1 MELEELETSS
11 DTNEDNSSSESEYAP
26 DKKKSKIPSLV
37 SQMELND
44 LVRDLG
50 LPKDGSEFLAS
61 FLKKKNLLEPK
72 TKVSFYRNRD
82 FEFRKYFVQD
92 KKSSLVF
99 CKDVEGLM
107 NVFQPNSY
115 KASDWRLFID
125 SSKRSIKAVLLH
137 NTNVYA
143 PIPIAH
149 STVMNEKY
157 ENMEILLQRIQY
169 QKHLWQICGDL
180 KIITLLLGQQSGFTK
195 YPCYLCLWD
204 SRDRQNHYSSS
215 KQWLVRSSFIP
226 GSNNIINESLV
237 DPSKILIPPL
247 HIKLGLMKQFVKALD
262 KTGETFKYFSSK
274 FPKLSEAKLKE
285 GVFDGPQIRKMF
297 RDKDAVK
304 KMNKLER
311 AAWLSFKDVCQLFR

>member
-1 MELEELETSS
+1 
-11 DTNEDNSSSESEYAP
+11 
-26 DKKKSKIPSLV
+26 
-37 SQMELND
+37 
-44 LVRDLG
+44 
-50 LPKDGSEFLAS
+50 
-61 FLKKKNLLEPK
+61 
-72 TKVSFYRNRD
+72 
-82 FEFRKYFVQD
+82 
-92 KKSSLVF
+92 
-99 CKDVEGLM
+99 M

-115 KASDWRLFID
+115 KTSDWRLFID

-157 ENMEILLQRIQY
+157 KNMEILLQRIQY

-215 KQWLVRSSFIP
+215 KQWPVRSFFIP

-247 HIKLGLMKQFVKALD
+247 H
-262 KTGETFKYFSSK
+262 KTWSYETICESS
-274 FPKLSEAKLKE
+274 
-285 GVFDGPQIRKMF
+285 GQNRGNV
-297 RDKDAVK
+297 
-304 KMNKLER
+304 
-311 AAWLSFKDVCQLFR
+311 

>member
-1 MELEELETSS
+1 MNDVKGFTIKTKSKIVYNSVKSVTAPVPYQQSDSDIKRGENTMEIEELETSS
-11 DTNEDNSSSESEYAP
+11 DTNENNSSSESEYAP

-44 LVRDLG
+44 FVRDLG

-61 FLKKKNLLEPK
+61 FLKKKNLLELK

-115 KASDWRLFID
+115 KTSDWRLFID

-157 ENMEILLQRIQY
+157 KNMEILLQRIQY

-180 KIITLLLGQQSGFTK
+180 KIITLLLGQSGFTK

-215 KQWLVRSSFIP
+215 KQWPVRSSFIP

-247 HIKLGLMKQFVKALD
+247 H
-262 KTGETFKYFSSK
+262 KTWSYETICESS
-274 FPKLSEAKLKE
+274 
-285 GVFDGPQIRKMF
+285 GQNRGNV
-297 RDKDAVK
+297 
-304 KMNKLER
+304 
-311 AAWLSFKDVCQLFR
+311 